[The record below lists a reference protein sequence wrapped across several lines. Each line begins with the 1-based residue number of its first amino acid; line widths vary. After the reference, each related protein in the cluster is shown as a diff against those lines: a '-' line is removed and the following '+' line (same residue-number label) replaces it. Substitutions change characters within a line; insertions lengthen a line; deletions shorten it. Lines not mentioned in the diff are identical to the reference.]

1 VPINLARGYGIEGSN
16 FAFAL
21 LSLHQPEEEEEE
33 DSKLK

>member
-21 LSLHQPEEEEEE
+21 LSLSTNQKKKKKIP
-33 DSKLK
+33 S